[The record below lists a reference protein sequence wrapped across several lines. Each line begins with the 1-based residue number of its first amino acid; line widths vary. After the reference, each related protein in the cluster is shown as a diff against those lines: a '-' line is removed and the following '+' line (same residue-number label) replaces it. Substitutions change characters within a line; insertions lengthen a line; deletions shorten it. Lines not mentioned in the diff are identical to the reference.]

1 MSGPHSPC
9 RPFLAALP
17 ETRCAGR
24 YDGSRLALTGDVV
37 IVVVQY
43 RVGSLGWLYHPAAG
57 IQGNLGIEDQRLA
70 FQWVQREIRSFGGDA
85 SQVTVFGE
93 SAGAISLCVHASSPA
108 SAGLFHAAIMES
120 AVCDSAAF
128 FSHAS
133 TAATFGAPHDF
144 CLSGSA
150 R

>member
-1 MSGPHSPC
+1 MV
-9 RPFLAALP
+9 L
-17 ETRCAGR
+17 
-24 YDGSRLALTGDVV
+24 
-37 IVVVQY
+37 VVVQY

-93 SAGAISLCVHASSPA
+93 SAGAISLCVHVSSTA

-128 FSHAS
+128 FNRAS
-133 TAATFGAPHDF
+133 TAAAFGAHNSPF
-144 CLSGSA
+144 CPSDTANTRRAGACRGVVRSA
-150 R
+150 CRLRSWDGR